1 MSKKTKFFSDFSKIA
16 TDTFGT
22 FAGVKKE
29 IETIVKIRI
38 ERFINKADLVK
49 REEFE
54 VLKLLVEKIT
64 KKNRE
69 LEKLVKPSKSKR
81 RLKIKKN
88 K

>member
-1 MSKKTKFFSDFSKIA
+1 MSKKTKIFSDFSKIA
-16 TDTFGT
+16 SDTFGT
-22 FAGVKKE
+22 FTGVKKE

-54 VLKLLVEKIT
+54 VLKLLVRKIEKR
-64 KKNRE
+64 NQE
-69 LEKLVKPSKSKR
+69 LEKLVKSLKSKR
-81 RLKIKKN
+81 RLKVNKN